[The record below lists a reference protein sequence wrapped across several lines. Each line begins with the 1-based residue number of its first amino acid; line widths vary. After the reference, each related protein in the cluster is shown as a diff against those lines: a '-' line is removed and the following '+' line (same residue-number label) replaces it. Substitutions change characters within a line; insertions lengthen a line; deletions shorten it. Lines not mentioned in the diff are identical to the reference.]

1 MFTTAFPK
9 LNHQRLL
16 DNFETIQKEYQN
28 IPLDQYYDYPYSDD
42 GIDGL
47 LKCPKNTDYFW
58 QVYPLMYLYN
68 PWKDRSSQTIDL
80 LMDLNVRPL
89 LATFSILRPHSKID
103 EHQDHDE
110 SAVDDHSTT
119 VIKYH
124 LTLDTLPG
132 TGLVVGGVDR
142 QLKNGD
148 LNVFDES
155 TDHWAYNNTNS
166 VRGVLIISFLRKDLE

>member
-1 MFTTAFPK
+1 M
-9 LNHQRLL
+9 
-16 DNFETIQKEYQN
+16 
-28 IPLDQYYDYPYSDD
+28 
-42 GIDGL
+42 
-47 LKCPKNTDYFW
+47 
-58 QVYPLMYLYN
+58 
-68 PWKDRSSQTIDL
+68 
-80 LMDLNVRPL
+80 
-89 LATFSILRPHSKID
+89 
-103 EHQDHDE
+103 
-110 SAVDDHSTT
+110 
-119 VIKYH
+119 IKYH